1 MEGAA
6 AVDIETI
13 GDEMGEEEGTAVW
26 EVEGVE
32 GGTEEE
38 GGMGVVGEIGGILG
52 IFKNVM
58 PMSNYN

>member
-32 GGTEEE
+32 E
-38 GGMGVVGEIGGILG
+38 GMGVVGEIGGILG

-58 PMSNYN
+58 PMNN